1 MKRKAEVPLIDRRIH
16 YVGASTLRK
25 MNSPFLRALGE
36 EVYVIQGKQKEPLQV
51 LVSYEHFLKIQEM
64 LLGAGNR
71 KIGEG

>member
-1 MKRKAEVPLIDRRIH
+1 
-16 YVGASTLRK
+16 